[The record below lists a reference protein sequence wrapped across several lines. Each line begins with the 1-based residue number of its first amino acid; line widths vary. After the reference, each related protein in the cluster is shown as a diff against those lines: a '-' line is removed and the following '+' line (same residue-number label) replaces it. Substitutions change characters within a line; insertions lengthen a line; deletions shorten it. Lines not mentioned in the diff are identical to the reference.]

1 MGGTYMKYQNAD
13 AVFPL
18 TLLTEIQKYVQDGMI
33 YIPRAKENRRQW
45 GENTGCRKYIAERN
59 DIMRKKFRTSDSIDA
74 LANEYNLAVETVKK
88 IVYSK

>member
-1 MGGTYMKYQNAD
+1 MKYQNAD

-33 YIPRAKENRRQW
+33 YIPRAKENRRKW
-45 GENTGCRKYIAERN
+45 GENTGCRKYIEERN
-59 DIMRKKFRTSDSIDA
+59 DTIRKKFRMSESIDA
-74 LANEYNLAVETVKK
+74 LADEYNLAVETVKK